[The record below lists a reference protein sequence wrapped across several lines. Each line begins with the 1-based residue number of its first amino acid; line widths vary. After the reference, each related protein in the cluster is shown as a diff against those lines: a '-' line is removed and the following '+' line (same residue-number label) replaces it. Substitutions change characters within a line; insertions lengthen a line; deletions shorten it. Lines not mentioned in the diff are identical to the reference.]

1 MIYTGCLNKGLSTKV
16 MIMTKILL
24 ILGLTIASLPAE
36 VNMYQTLPLISL
48 ADENGGYYNG
58 EAWDSSILQGKTTL
72 LMYVD
77 PDENSK
83 GEVFKPSIEAFEEEL
98 DFRKFQILV
107 IINLQAT
114 WKPIFM
120 IRSFMKNKVTD
131 FPKRTYVLD
140 NNSVLVKKW
149 GLTDNEYNTLVI
161 DRESKVVYSHSG
173 IWKKDEIT
181 QIDRLIR
188 SQVK

>member
-1 MIYTGCLNKGLSTKV
+1 
-16 MIMTKILL
+16 MTKILL

>member
-149 GLTDNEYNTLVI
+149 GLTENEYNTLVV
-161 DRESKVVYSHSG
+161 DGESKVVYSHSG

>member
-1 MIYTGCLNKGLSTKV
+1 MN
-16 MIMTKILL
+16 KILL

-36 VNMYQTLPLISL
+36 VNMYQILPLISL
-48 ADENGGYYNG
+48 ADDNGGYYNG
-58 EAWDSSILQGKTTL
+58 EAWDSSILQGKITL

-77 PDENSK
+77 PDENNK
-83 GEVFKPSIEAFEEEL
+83 GEVFKPSIEAFEQEL
-98 DFRKFQILV
+98 DFHRFQILV

-149 GLTDNEYNTLVI
+149 
-161 DRESKVVYSHSG
+161 
-173 IWKKDEIT
+173 
-181 QIDRLIR
+181 
-188 SQVK
+188 

>member
-1 MIYTGCLNKGLSTKV
+1 MIYIGCLIKGLSTKV
-16 MIMTKILL
+16 MTMNKILL

-36 VNMYQTLPLISL
+36 VNMYQILPLISL
-48 ADENGGYYNG
+48 ADDNGGYYNG

-77 PDENSK
+77 
-83 GEVFKPSIEAFEEEL
+83 
-98 DFRKFQILV
+98 FQILV

-140 NNSVLVKKW
+140 KNSVLVKKW

>member
-140 NNSVLVKKW
+140 KNSVLVKKW
-149 GLTDNEYNTLVI
+149 GLTENEYNTLVI
-161 DRESKVVYSHSG
+161 DGESKVVYSHSG